1 GGIRN
6 RRLRRSFAQGA
17 RYFFPGANFLR
28 GNLKESLGSDL
39 TFAKLINS
47 YSVARIA
54 RFLAG
59 GISNCSYRRIKV
71 IGFGAQGDAE
81 KLGPTRILS
90 KPDVGKV
97 TQAA

>member
-1 GGIRN
+1 MLRQISGPAKTYRASRPNHRGPWKLQRFCPSNRNAGGIRN

-39 TFAKLINS
+39 TFAKLINR
-47 YSVARIA
+47 YSVAGIA

-59 GISNCSYRRIKV
+59 GISN
-71 IGFGAQGDAE
+71 
-81 KLGPTRILS
+81 
-90 KPDVGKV
+90 
-97 TQAA
+97 

>member
-1 GGIRN
+1 MCFCPNNRNAGGIRN

-39 TFAKLINS
+39 TFAKLINR
-47 YSVARIA
+47 YSVAGIA

-59 GISNCSYRRIKV
+59 GISN
-71 IGFGAQGDAE
+71 
-81 KLGPTRILS
+81 
-90 KPDVGKV
+90 
-97 TQAA
+97 